1 MDRSRKIFE
10 VNVDTTRRSFV
21 IKEWRENGE
30 EEEFDEFDSVSGSSN
45 FRQGGGVKGE
55 GKVGVKERAEFVRK
69 QERRVSSY
77 PTNVK
82 RKTIDAEEEA
92 RSRA

>member
-10 VNVDTTRRSFV
+10 VNVEENDAKIVRNKRMTR
-21 IKEWRENGE
+21 EWR
-30 EEEFDEFDSVSGSSN
+30 
-45 FRQGGGVKGE
+45 RGGVRRIWFRFREQQFPGGVEGE

-82 RKTIDAEEEA
+82 RETIDAEGEG

>member
-1 MDRSRKIFE
+1 M
-10 VNVDTTRRSFV
+10 
-21 IKEWRENGE
+21 
-30 EEEFDEFDSVSGSSN
+30 
-45 FRQGGGVKGE
+45 KGE
-55 GKVGVKERAEFVRK
+55 GKVGVKERAEFVKK

-82 RKTIDAEEEA
+82 RETIDAEEEA